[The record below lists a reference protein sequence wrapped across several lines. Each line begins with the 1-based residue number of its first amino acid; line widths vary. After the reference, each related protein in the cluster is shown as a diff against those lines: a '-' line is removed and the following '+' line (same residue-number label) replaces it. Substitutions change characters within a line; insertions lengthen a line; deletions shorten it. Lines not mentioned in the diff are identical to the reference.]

1 MSNNNLEKVDFSSMT
16 KEEVIAYF
24 KSKNAKLEQDKAQ
37 LVQDAKRQARDIK
50 RLDRKSQK
58 LEDKN
63 KELTKKA
70 NKLEKKLATTI
81 SVTIEWYVENGD
93 TRTLANLQ
101 VLQSKLNHPRQ

>member
-81 SVTIEWYVENGD
+81 SVTIASVKNINAA
-93 TRTLANLQ
+93 LNLSLT
-101 VLQSKLNHPRQ
+101 VTHK